1 MNASPN
7 PALVRS
13 VLQRVARRQ
22 IISVDG
28 VLRHHSDVLPPQAL
42 SLLDALH
49 RHDYLRVPP
58 GKPVAELSVSGMQ
71 LLDWSNRQ
79 PRLPRSLSLLT
90 GDDAGDAAEAVDE
103 VATRGAR
110 A

>member
-1 MNASPN
+1 MNASPT
-7 PALVRS
+7 PALVRG
-13 VLQRVARRQ
+13 VLRRVARRQ
-22 IISVDG
+22 IVSVDG

-49 RHDYLRVPP
+49 RHDYLRVRP
-58 GKPVAELSVSGMQ
+58 GQSVAELSVGGMQ

-79 PRLPRSLSLLT
+79 PHLPRCLPLLT
-90 GDDAGDAAEAVDE
+90 GEDAGGAAEAVGE

-110 A
+110 V